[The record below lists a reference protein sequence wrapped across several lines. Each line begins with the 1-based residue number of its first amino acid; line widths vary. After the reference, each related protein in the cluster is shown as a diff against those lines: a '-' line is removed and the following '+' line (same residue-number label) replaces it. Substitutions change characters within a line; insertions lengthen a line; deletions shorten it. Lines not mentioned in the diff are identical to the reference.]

1 MSLHPQVQAL
11 LERVARSPLPPYHT
25 VSPFV
30 ARRIYRD
37 TRAALAPKA
46 PELPEIRLLAFRDY
60 AMRLYRPVRD
70 ATLPALV
77 YFHGGGWTIG
87 DLDTHDVLCRQL
99 ALGARGVLVSG
110 AYRLAPEYPFPA
122 AVDDC
127 FAATRYV
134 ADNADKLN
142 ISSIAV
148 GGDSAG
154 GNLAATVPLLA
165 REAGGPAIAFQLL

>member
-11 LERVARSPLPPYHT
+11 LDRVARSPLPPYHT

-37 TRAALAPKA
+37 TRAVLAPKA
-46 PELPEIRLLAFRDY
+46 PELAEVRLLAFENY
-60 AMRLYRPVRD
+60 AMRVYRPLTGG
-70 ATLPALV
+70 TLPGLL

-99 ALGARGVLVSG
+99 ANGARCAVFSVD
-110 AYRLAPEYPFPA
+110 YRLAPEAPFPA
-122 AVDDC
+122 AVEDC
-127 FAATRYV
+127 LAATRFV
-134 ADNADKLN
+134 FEKSGSLKVNPN
-142 ISSIAV
+142 QVAV

-154 GNLAATVPLLA
+154 GNLAAVVALHRQRPL
-165 REAGGPAIAFQLL
+165 AF

>member
-1 MSLHPQVQAL
+1 MQAL
-11 LERVARSPLPPYHT
+11 LERVAHSPLPAYHT

-46 PELPEIRLLAFRDY
+46 PELPEVRLLAFRDY

-87 DLDTHDVLCRQL
+87 DLDTHDVLCRSL
-99 ALGARGVLVSG
+99 ALGARCAVFSVD
-110 AYRLAPEYPFPA
+110 YRLAPEHPFPA

-127 FAATRYV
+127 LAATRYV
-134 ADNADKLN
+134 AEHAREL
-142 ISSIAV
+142 SVRGIAV

-154 GNLAATVPLLA
+154 GRFAWLLA
-165 REAGGPAIAFQLL
+165 SNGEARQSSQACSLGR